1 MHSALM
7 LTVIHQILHD
17 LHRTPRSRR
26 VTNTKGFG
34 VQQYVLYKI
43 SRTQTGSLLI
53 LGVTFTCGPFSLVG
67 PNEGFPTHK
76 DVCIQFI

>member
-34 VQQYVLYKI
+34 IQQYVLYKI
-43 SRTQTGSLLI
+43 SRTQTESLLI
-53 LGVTFTCGPFSLVG
+53 LGVMFSCVPFALVC
-67 PNEGFPTHK
+67 PNESFPTHR